1 MPHRGYQIDQVSFFC
16 VSMMDIWPK
25 ALTINQRVFRHI
37 LPEIGVH
44 EMANIGLNSLFIS
57 LECLV
62 SKETDPSSHKMP
74 SNYYQ
79 VCSKTHGTPLFF
91 RWLGQIGLHISKIFS
106 PLELYSLSKK
116 KYPWLGSNK
125 GWLEGQKEI
134 KFHFSLNAVIFSIV
148 KAL

>member
-74 SNYYQ
+74 SKYYQ
-79 VCSKTHGTPLFF
+79 VCFKRMAHLSSSDDWDRLDFIYQKYF
-91 RWLGQIGLHISKIFS
+91 LHWNFT
-106 PLELYSLSKK
+106 LYLKK
-116 KYPWLGSNK
+116 KISMAGIEQRVIRGSEGNK
-125 GWLEGQKEI
+125 IPLL
-134 KFHFSLNAVIFSIV
+134 S
-148 KAL
+148 